1 MPRQAG
7 VRGRE
12 RWKRLKLLEEN
23 KMILLF
29 KGRRGAFFF
38 SFFFSCRC
46 KVLLRLSCEFSV
58 ELHHLLRTRQLGAS
72 GALGSRSVFCQL
84 SVMKKEKQL
93 RELSWGGHHRSL
105 KFQESSDGWTTRKNK
120 NNYTRE

>member
-1 MPRQAG
+1 
-7 VRGRE
+7 
-12 RWKRLKLLEEN
+12 
-23 KMILLF
+23 MILLF

-72 GALGSRSVFCQL
+72 GASGSRSVFCQL

-105 KFQESSDGWTTRKNK
+105 KF
-120 NNYTRE
+120 